1 LPPAAPAP
9 ATDGRTLAASVSASV
24 QSAADHVL
32 QSAQHVTDSALDLI
46 GVRYKFGGESPDK
59 GLDCSG
65 LVRYVFEQVTGVTLP
80 HSAREQAKIG
90 DKVDLDELQPGD
102 LVFFNTRRFAFS
114 HVGIYIGDNSF
125 IHAPNRRNSV
135 KVASIEGRYW
145 KKRFNGARRLLEV
158 MPGVVSI
165 EAAKSS
171 SIVAGDDRPLPT
183 SNAQSS
189 PALPGSA
196 VSLNSRRPPTSAR
209 SRPLSLRV
217 HVEPVAEQQQPSHPC
232 FRGRQAS
239 TASRRWARS
248 APGLRPWTAGTR

>member
-1 LPPAAPAP
+1 MPTVLTSLSRFLRLPAALLALVAALAPAAAHADGEQPALPPAAPAP

-46 GVRYKFGGESPDK
+46 GVRYKYGGESPDK

-114 HVGIYIGDNSF
+114 HVGIYLGDNSF
-125 IHAPNRRNSV
+125 IHAPNRRSSV

-145 KKRFNGARRLLEV
+145 KKRFNGARRLLGV

-165 EAAKSS
+165 EAAKSILKS
-171 SIVAGDDRPLPT
+171 LPAMT
-183 SNAQSS
+183 D
-189 PALPGSA
+189 
-196 VSLNSRRPPTSAR
+196 PTADK
-209 SRPLSLRV
+209 
-217 HVEPVAEQQQPSHPC
+217 
-232 FRGRQAS
+232 
-239 TASRRWARS
+239 
-248 APGLRPWTAGTR
+248 

>member
-1 LPPAAPAP
+1 MPTVLTSLSRFLRLPAALLALVVALAP
-9 ATDGRTLAASVSASV
+9 AAAHADGEQPGPPPTPSAPANEGRTLAASVSASV

-32 QSAQHVTDSALDLI
+32 QSAQQISDSALDLI

-65 LVRYVFEQVTGVTLP
+65 LVRYVFEQVMGVTLP

-114 HVGIYIGDNSF
+114 HVGIYLGDNSF
-125 IHAPNRRNSV
+125 IHAPNRRSSV

-145 KKRFNGARRLLEV
+145 KKRFNGARRLLGV

-165 EAAKSS
+165 EAAKSILKS
-171 SIVAGDDRPLPT
+171 LPAMT
-183 SNAQSS
+183 D
-189 PALPGSA
+189 PAA
-196 VSLNSRRPPTSAR
+196 DK
-209 SRPLSLRV
+209 
-217 HVEPVAEQQQPSHPC
+217 
-232 FRGRQAS
+232 
-239 TASRRWARS
+239 
-248 APGLRPWTAGTR
+248 